1 MRTVS
6 TSRRPLSRERIL
18 DAAVRIV
25 DREGLAALSMRRLG
39 ADLGVEAMS
48 LYRHVPGKT
57 ALLDGV
63 IERVFAELQRNVDH
77 LDWRD
82 AFRSLA
88 HSFLE
93 LMRRHPHAIPLVSG
107 VVLTN
112 PAVLGPAGSGMA
124 TLRRAG
130 FNAETSLRV
139 LCTVV
144 SFVIGYA
151 LWESGTTELRAAER
165 ARAAASLPG
174 PSLPADVD
182 PYIAALA
189 PQLAAMDPEAS
200 FAYGLDVIVRGLEAK
215 LL

>member
-1 MRTVS
+1 MS
-6 TSRRPLSRERIL
+6 TRRRPLTRDRIL

-25 DREGLAALSMRRLG
+25 DRDGLEALSMRRLG
-39 ADLGVEAMS
+39 GDLGVEAMS
-48 LYRHVPGKT
+48 LYRHVPSKT

-63 IERVFAELQRNVDH
+63 IERLFGELQKNVDH

-88 HSFLE
+88 HSFLD

-130 FNAETSLRV
+130 FDAETSLRV

-165 ARAAASLPG
+165 ERAAAGLPG
-174 PSLPADVD
+174 APLPADVD

-189 PQLAAMDPEAS
+189 PQLAAMDPEES
-200 FAYGLDVIVRGLEAK
+200 FAYGLDVILLGLEAK
-215 LL
+215 LR

>member
-25 DREGLAALSMRRLG
+25 DREGLAALSMRRVG

-88 HSFLE
+88 RSFLE

-130 FNAETSLRV
+130 FDAETSLRV

-174 PSLPADVD
+174 PSLPPDVD

-189 PQLAAMDPEAS
+189 PQLAAMDPEES
-200 FAYGLDVIVRGLEAK
+200 FAYGLDVIIGGLDSK